1 MVQFSTIIEKFGQQG
16 EKTGWTYIKVNNEL
30 AQKLIPGNKKA
41 FRVKG
46 RLDEIS
52 FSAISLIP
60 VGGGDFIMP
69 LNARIRKEIK
79 KSKGA
84 SIRVH
89 MEVDNAGLKPPS
101 ELMEC
106 LEDEP
111 EALSY
116 FKSLARS
123 HQNYYCNWINNAKTD
138 PTKARRIALTIDA
151 LKKEW
156 NFGQMIRASK
166 ASKLS

>member
-1 MVQFSTIIEKFGQQG
+1 MIRFTAMMEKFGQQG
-16 EKTGWTYIKVNNEL
+16 EKTGWTYIKVDAEL

-46 RLDEIS
+46 RLDDVA
-52 FSAISLIP
+52 FSAVSLMP
-60 VGGGDFIMP
+60 MGGGDFIMP
-69 LNARIRKEIK
+69 LKASIRKELK

-84 SIRVH
+84 KIEVV
-89 MEVDNAGLKPPS
+89 MEVDHS
-101 ELMEC
+101 EIKIPEELLEC

-123 HQNYYCNWINNAKTD
+123 HQNYFCNWIRDAKTD
-138 PTKARRIALTIDA
+138 PTKAKRIALTIDA
-151 LKKEW
+151 LQRKW
-156 NFGQMIRASK
+156 NYAQMIRASK
-166 ASKLS
+166 ANKIS